1 LSLSVGSQTLGR
13 ILYGV
18 LVPRKLDTVL
28 ENKTIQSVFARSVD
42 VRYNCP
48 LPLGLCDIVS
58 FVLIKCTVHL
68 SV

>member
-1 LSLSVGSQTLGR
+1 
-13 ILYGV
+13 
-18 LVPRKLDTVL
+18 VPRKLDTVL
-28 ENKTIQSVFARSVD
+28 ENKTIQSVFAMSVD